1 MCDDAINAGLQHLR
15 NLERGAGNFSEANGR
30 SNFLGALS
38 FLEKRQG
45 VGWQGRAQG
54 YQGMDPADQA
64 LVTRITQS
72 MINREGSMTNP
83 NAVPYVY
90 VSGGNLMA
98 LSAFI
103 ATGGPDEVGAPV
115 TVTQAIAN
123 GVVSLQNNQGNFNP
137 NNNGGWNY
145 GAPQQSGDLSTT
157 QFAVA
162 GMSAAANVIDGAD
175 MTLPNVVNFLMA
187 DQNANGGLSYHPG
200 NQPSSSMTA
209 SGLWCYRLAQ
219 VPAGNPT
226 SQGALSWMRQNYTFD
241 SMIGGFNP
249 TSTYYYIWAAEK
261 ALTVSEDDGLEALFM
276 QTRLA
281 IAIRLHSGIQKNHH
295 RPILTSRIR
304 FPVATPTVLGEAST
318 PAVRA
323 DGQVSSHTFAILTL
337 SVRWVVSV
345 WIRMK
350 TVSAG

>member
-1 MCDDAINAGLQHLR
+1 MCEGTPFSCAVDDAINAGLQHLR

-261 ALTVSEDDGLEALFM
+261 ALTVSEDDGLGGAVYADAFGDRDPAAL
-276 QTRLA
+276 
-281 IAIRLHSGIQKNHH
+281 GIS
-295 RPILTSRIR
+295 RGAPICL
-304 FPVATPTVLGEAST
+304 F
-318 PAVRA
+318 
-323 DGQVSSHTFAILTL
+323 
-337 SVRWVVSV
+337 
-345 WIRMK
+345 
-350 TVSAG
+350 